1 VPRRQFSIAALAL
14 GNFVIGL
21 SILLP
26 TGMMAELSSGLD
38 VSIGATGLLI
48 SLGAAVVCVSPPLV
62 ASITS
67 RVDRRVLLSLILLW
81 LALAHM
87 ASAVAPNYSTL
98 LVLRLVMLVFAG
110 AFTPLAAG
118 TAALLVNDDK
128 SVNDDKQ
135 ASAIASVLLGWALA
149 IAAGLPLISVIAP
162 QIGWRATYGLVGILA
177 VIGFVA
183 LLVGLPRGLRSR
195 PVIFATWLAVG
206 RSRPLLLLLLITC
219 LLAAGQL
226 VVIAFVGPLL
236 SDLTGAT
243 PRGIAV
249 VFLLFGVMTLIG
261 NICASQL
268 VRNWGAFRTS
278 AVAIVC
284 IVAGAALWAIGA
296 GIYPLMAAGA
306 AIWGLGFAAAT
317 AMQQVRL
324 IATAPVLAT
333 ASVAINNTVLYLGQA
348 IGSGIGSLL
357 FTRAKLNAMGFVGL
371 ALVTLAF
378 GLVWLTRSAPELF
391 AARFDPETVRL
402 LARVFDR
409 ALERYLTSDPSVRD
423 QRVLH
428 TELARYIVA
437 AARSGERDENRLA
450 DEGYMKLR
458 SLRVSACTSP

>member
-1 VPRRQFSIAALAL
+1 MRVSRRHFSIAALAL

-26 TGMMAELSSGLD
+26 TGMMAQLSSGLE

-48 SLGAAVVCVSPPLV
+48 SLGAGVVCVSPPLV

-67 RVDRRVLLSLILLW
+67 RVDRRLLLSLILLW
-81 LALAHM
+81 LALTHA
-87 ASAVAPNYSTL
+87 ASAFAPDYATL
-98 LVLRLVMLVFAG
+98 LILRLAMLVFAG

-118 TAALLVNDDK
+118 TAALLVDE
-128 SVNDDKQ
+128 SRQ
-135 ASAIASVLLGWALA
+135 ASAIASALLGWALA
-149 IAAGLPLISVIAP
+149 IAAGLPLVSVTAP
-162 QIGWRATYGLVGILA
+162 QIGWRATYGLVAILA
-177 VIGFVA
+177 VVGFLT
-183 LLVGLPRGLRSR
+183 LLVGLPGKLKSR
-195 PVIFATWLAVG
+195 PVIFATWLAVA
-206 RSRPLLLLLLITC
+206 RSRPLRLLLSITC

-236 SDLTGAT
+236 SDLTAAT

-268 VRNWGAFRTS
+268 VLRLGAFTTS
-278 AVAIVC
+278 AASILC
-284 IVAGAALWAIGA
+284 IVAGAALWASGA
-296 GIYPLMAAGA
+296 GVYPLMAAGA

-324 IATAPVLAT
+324 IAAAPALAT
-333 ASVAINNTVLYLGQA
+333 ASVAVNNTVLYLGQA

-357 FTRAKLNAMGFVGL
+357 FTRDMLTAMGFVGL

-378 GLVWLTRSAPELF
+378 GLLWLTRPAPELF
-391 AARFDPETVRL
+391 AAGFDPETVRL

-409 ALERYLTSDPSVRD
+409 VLERYLTHDLPVKDPML
-423 QRVLH
+423 LH
-428 TELARYIVA
+428 TELARSIVA
-437 AARSGERDENRLA
+437 AASSGERNEDRLA
-450 DEGYMKLR
+450 NEGYMKLR
-458 SLRVSACTSP
+458 SLAGG